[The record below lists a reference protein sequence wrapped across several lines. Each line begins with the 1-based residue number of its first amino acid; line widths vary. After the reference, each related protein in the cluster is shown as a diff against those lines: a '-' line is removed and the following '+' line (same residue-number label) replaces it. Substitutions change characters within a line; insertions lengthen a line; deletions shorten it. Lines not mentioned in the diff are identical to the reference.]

1 MRLILKF
8 NPISHT
14 KKCQAFLKRID
25 VLQAKMLNL
34 KLDGLIIE
42 FEQFY
47 LELTNYFDGLSKVLK
62 TQKKGDD
69 FYLIKKQVGLTLRQ
83 IKTLQD
89 ENKRLIQFSEKEII
103 GYFENQ
109 LVLKKILRR
118 QVADLK

>member
-1 MRLILKF
+1 LKF
-8 NPISHT
+8 NPIAHT
-14 KKCQAFLKRID
+14 KKCQAFLMRID
-25 VLQAKMLNL
+25 VLQEKMLNL

-47 LELTNYFDGLSKVLK
+47 LELTNYFDGLSGTLK

-69 FYLIKKQVGLTLRQ
+69 FYLIKKQIGLTLRQ

-89 ENKRLIQFSEKEII
+89 ENKRLVQFTENEII

-118 QVADLK
+118 QIVDLN